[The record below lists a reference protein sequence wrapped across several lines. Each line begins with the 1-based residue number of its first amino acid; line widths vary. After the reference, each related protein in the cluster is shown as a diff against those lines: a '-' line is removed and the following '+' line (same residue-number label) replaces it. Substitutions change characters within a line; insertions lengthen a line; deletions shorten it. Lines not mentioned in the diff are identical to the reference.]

1 MHISDTS
8 AAHQID
14 IPARIDGELARDV
27 VSSGGNR
34 LIPFHVPHVGEE
46 EILAVSESLRNKQL
60 TTGPSV
66 AGLERKFA
74 EYVGAPYAI
83 AVNSC
88 TSALRLALALAGLKP
103 GAEVIVPT
111 YTFTATA
118 EVVLASAAKLV
129 LCDSEF
135 DAFNI
140 DPEQVEALCTDRTEA
155 VIPVHVGGVACDL
168 GVIHAIAKRR
178 GFHVIEDAAHA
189 LPTRSEYGMI
199 GSVSEMTAFSFY
211 STKTLAVGEGGML
224 TLKSPEVAEK
234 ARLLINHGIGTA
246 SDRGACP
253 WDYEVREIGFKMN
266 LPELLGAVG
275 LAQLNKAD
283 RLHSQRSAIAARYFA
298 GLGSVVDI
306 DLPPFRGK
314 PSWHLFIIRLRA
326 GIDRRRFMAKML
338 EYGVETGV
346 HYKPLHLHPFYR
358 SMGYREGDFPN
369 AEDAHR
375 RCVSLP
381 IWPDMTTDQVD
392 RVIDAV
398 AKSLSS

>member
-1 MHISDTS
+1 M
-8 AAHQID
+8 
-14 IPARIDGELARDV
+14 
-27 VSSGGNR
+27 
-34 LIPFHVPHVGEE
+34 IPFHVPHVGEE
-46 EILAVSESLRNKQL
+46 EIVAVSESLRNRQL

-66 AGLERKFA
+66 AQFEREFA
-74 EYVGAPYAI
+74 KYVASPCAI

-88 TSALRLALALAGLKP
+88 TSALRLALTLAGLKRD
-103 GAEVIVPT
+103 AEVIVPT

-118 EVVLASAAKLV
+118 EVVLASGAKLV

-135 DAFNI
+135 DGFNI
-140 DPEQVEALCTDRTEA
+140 DPEQIEARCTDRTEV
-155 VIPVHVGGVACDL
+155 VIPVHVGGIACDL
-168 GVIHAIAKRR
+168 GRIHAIGERR
-178 GFHVIEDAAHA
+178 GLHVIEDAAHA
-189 LPTRSEYGMI
+189 LPTCSERGMI
-199 GSVSEMTAFSFY
+199 GSLSEMTAFSFY

-224 TLKSPEVAEK
+224 TLKSPEVAKK

-253 WDYEVREIGFKMN
+253 WDYEVRETGFKMN

-275 LAQLNKAD
+275 LAQLKKAD
-283 RLHSQRSAIAARYFA
+283 WLHSQRSAVAARYFA
-298 GLGSVVDI
+298 TLRSVDDI
-306 DLPPFRGK
+306 DLPPLRGK

-338 EYGVETGV
+338 ENGVETGI
-346 HYKPLHLHPFYR
+346 HYKPLHLHSFYR

-369 AEDAHR
+369 AEEAYR

-381 IWPDMTTDQVD
+381 IWPDMTSDQVD